1 MVKTVAHR
9 APARTFFRS
18 RSSIRTRPD
27 STSLTCSAVRRLS
40 PAPLSQELSRLGS
53 QSDKYQPQPKARPP
67 LRLAEESDQVLWCRG
82 EEWQHG
88 TGPEAQ
94 NEAMG
99 TESQTLNPQSTHR
112 PRPESQTRG
121 QGNGEGA

>member
-40 PAPLSQELSRLGS
+40 PAPLSQGLSRLGS
-53 QSDKYQPQPKARPP
+53 QSDKYQPQPKAQPP
-67 LRLAEESDQVLWCRG
+67 LRLAEESDQVLWCR
-82 EEWQHG
+82 
-88 TGPEAQ
+88 
-94 NEAMG
+94 
-99 TESQTLNPQSTHR
+99 SQSGSTAPVQKPKTKQLERRARH
-112 PRPESQTRG
+112 
-121 QGNGEGA
+121 